1 MVPARPTPPPDPDAG
16 HPQMLP
22 RTLFDTEHDLFRD
35 SCRKFFQE
43 RVAPNSERWRAQGY
57 CDREAYLEAGAQG
70 LLLMWADERF
80 GGAGIRDFRYEQ
92 ILIEENIRHGEPC
105 LYLTLHSRLVG
116 PYLGTLGNEE
126 QKTRLLP
133 PCVRGET
140 ILGIAMTEASAGSD
154 LSGIKTRA
162 EELGDY
168 WLLNGSKT
176 YISNGQIGD
185 VFIVAART
193 VPERSHGLGLFIVE
207 RGMPGFERGRI
218 LKKIGLMAQDTS
230 ELYFNNV
237 KVPKANVLGD
247 PTQGFKYLARFLAEE
262 RLISMVQYT
271 TAAQTAWDLTLDFVR
286 ERRAFGKPIAAFQ
299 NTRFKMAEMRTQ
311 LDAAQ
316 VFVDYCVA
324 QHVEGRLTPEL
335 AAEGKLLCS
344 ELEGRVTDECL
355 QLHGGAGYM
364 QEYRIS
370 RLYTDARISRIYAGT
385 SEIMKE
391 IIARGIGLDDRKMT

>member
-1 MVPARPTPPPDPDAG
+1 
-16 HPQMLP
+16 MLT
-22 RTLFDTEHDLFRD
+22 RTLFEPEHELFRD
-35 SCRKFFQE
+35 ACRKFFQE
-43 RVAPNSERWRAQGY
+43 RIAPHSERWCEQGF
-57 CDREAYLEAGAQG
+57 CDRGAYLEAGAQG
-70 LLLMWADERF
+70 YLLMWADERY
-80 GGAGIRDFRYEQ
+80 GGAGVRDFRYEQ
-92 ILIEENIRHGEPC
+92 ILVEENIRYGEPC

-116 PYLGTLGNEE
+116 PYIGELGNEE
-126 QKTRLLP
+126 QKLRLLP

-140 ILGIAMTEASAGSD
+140 ILGIAMTESSAGSD
-154 LSGIKTRA
+154 LSGIKSRA
-162 EELGDY
+162 EDHGDY

-193 VPERSHGLGLFIVE
+193 NPERAHGLGLFIVE
-207 RGMPGFERGRI
+207 RGMAGFERGRN
-218 LKKIGLMAQDTS
+218 LKKIGLAAQDTS
-230 ELYFNNV
+230 ELFFHDV
-237 KVPKANVLGD
+237 RVPKANVLGD
-247 PTQGFKYLARFLAEE
+247 PSQGFKYLTRFLAEE

-271 TAAQTAWDLTLDFVR
+271 TAAQTAWDLTLEFVR
-286 ERRAFGKPIAAFQ
+286 ERRAFGKPIGAFQ
-299 NTRFKMAEMRTQ
+299 NTRFKMAEMRAQ

-316 VFVDYCVA
+316 VFVDYCVG
-324 QHVEGRLTPEL
+324 QHVAGRLTPDL

-364 QEYRIS
+364 RDYRIS

-391 IIARGIGLDDRKMT
+391 IIARSIGLDERKMS